1 MKFLLTS
8 GGVKNASMRDAL
20 AGLLGKPIAE
30 SSALCIP
37 TALYAMPGGG
47 AAVWRTLSGQSN
59 NPMAELGW
67 KSLGLLE
74 LTALPSLKP
83 EFWVPMVQEAD
94 ALLFA
99 GGDSFYLADWMRKS
113 GLADLIPQL
122 KADLVWVGVSAGSM
136 IAGPRMIAPEPGE
149 SIPPTGSAEGLGLVD
164 FAILPHLDH
173 ERFPENSMAELE
185 KLAARMPVPT
195 YLIDDATAV
204 SVADGDVRVV
214 SEGHW
219 KLCAP

>member
-47 AAVWRTLSGQSN
+47 GAAWRMLSGQSN
-59 NPMAELGW
+59 NPLAELGW

-74 LTALPSLKP
+74 LTALPSLKA

-99 GGDSFYLADWMRKS
+99 GGDSFYLGGWMRKS

-122 KADLVWVGVSAGSM
+122 KPDLVWVGVSAGSM
-136 IAGPRMIAPEPGE
+136 IAGPHMIAPEPGE
-149 SIPPTGSAEGLGLVD
+149 SIPPIGSGEGLGLVD

-173 ERFPENSMAELE
+173 EKFPENSMAELE
-185 KLAARMPVPT
+185 ILAARMPVPT
-195 YLIDDATAV
+195 YLIDDQTAV
-204 SVADGDVRVV
+204 SVADGAVRVV

-219 KLCAP
+219 KLFTP